1 MNMQSSTDHSS
12 ELDLRVGLDL
22 LRHPVLPLVSMVE
35 FFYLTGPFATVA
47 EVIAELPEPIET
59 GFAEYAH
66 PKKLLQG
73 YGDCF
78 TLLEQVQQGAKV
90 QTVLT
95 VDGGRLDGM
104 AAAAVICR
112 QQILTRELERI
123 NSLLCGPC
131 GCDLCCTG
139 PDREM
144 EQEFFEIPLAEVETR
159 HFAAN
164 RYDSDAS
171 RACHATDEQ
180 ELILEGQAFYRA
192 DTPRLIHWQG
202 GWSLIL
208 PRETRCP
215 NLDADSG
222 GCRIYPDRPEVCRRP
237 QIFPYILEETAPGE
251 YRQRDTI
258 LAIMDCP
265 YVQQLQDDIAA
276 YGAACELEVI
286 FKQNKV

>member
-1 MNMQSSTDHSS
+1 M
-12 ELDLRVGLDL
+12 

-35 FFYLTGPFATVA
+35 FLYLTGPFAMVA

-59 GFAEYAH
+59 GFTRYAH
-66 PKKLLQG
+66 PKELLDG
-73 YGDCF
+73 YGECF
-78 TLLEQVQQGAKV
+78 AVLEQAKQGGEIQA
-90 QTVLT
+90 VLT
-95 VDGGRLDGM
+95 VDGNRIDAMG
-104 AAAAVICR
+104 AAGAICR

-123 NSLLCGPC
+123 NSLLCAPC
-131 GCDLCCTG
+131 GCDLCCIG

-144 EQEFFEIPLAEVETR
+144 EQEFFEIPLADMETR
-159 HFAAN
+159 HFAADC
-164 RYDSDAS
+164 YDSDAS
-171 RACHATDEQ
+171 RVCRAADTQ
-180 ELILEGQAFYRA
+180 ELILEGQPFYRA
-192 DTPRLIHWQG
+192 DAPRLIHWQN
-202 GWSLIL
+202 GWSMIL

-222 GCRIYPDRPEVCRRP
+222 GCRIYPERPEVCRRP

-286 FKQNKV
+286 FKRNKV

>member
-1 MNMQSSTDHSS
+1 MKAPIDHNQ
-12 ELDLRVGLDL
+12 EPDLGAGLEL

-35 FFYLTGPFATVA
+35 FFYMTGPFASVA

-78 TLLEQVQQGAKV
+78 TLLEQVQQGARV

-95 VDGGRLDGM
+95 VDGGCLDTRN
-104 AAAAVICR
+104 AAAAICR
-112 QQILTRELERI
+112 QEILTRELERI

-139 PDREM
+139 PDPEM
-144 EQEFFEIPLAEVETR
+144 DQEFFEIPLADMETR
-159 HFAAN
+159 HFPAE

-171 RACHATDEQ
+171 RTCRASDEQ
-180 ELILEGQAFYRA
+180 ELVLEGQPFYRA
-192 DTPRLIHWQG
+192 DAPRLIHWRD

-215 NLDADSG
+215 NLDAVSG

-237 QIFPYILEETAPGE
+237 QIFPYILEKTAPGE

-258 LAIMDCP
+258 LASMDCP
-265 YVQQLQDDIAA
+265 YVHRLQEDIAA